1 MHVIMKTAF
10 STIIFNDESKATW
23 QFGLF
28 MEIINQYNFDKWGG
42 GVMFETCTV
51 GSKVT
56 GPFKVDDRILKL
68 KSIFMQD
75 NLPS

>member
-1 MHVIMKTAF
+1 M
-10 STIIFNDESKATW
+10 
-23 QFGLF
+23 FG
-28 MEIINQYNFDKWGG
+28 
-42 GVMFETCTV
+42 TSTV

-75 NLPS
+75 NLPNFAMPILPKTLSKTN

>member
-1 MHVIMKTAF
+1 
-10 STIIFNDESKATW
+10 
-23 QFGLF
+23 
-28 MEIINQYNFDKWGG
+28 
-42 GVMFETCTV
+42 MFETSTV